1 MNHFEDHWETND
13 AVPIYARGWTGDEPP
28 RAVVGLIHGIGEHIG
43 RYAHVGQFLAQAG
56 YACMGFD
63 LRGHGRSGGKR
74 GHTPQYQAL
83 LDDIAL
89 FLARLQARYP
99 RKSVFLYGHSLGGN
113 LVINFVL
120 RRKPALIGVVTS
132 APALRLA
139 FEPPPAKVALA
150 RLMNRILPAFSQPSG
165 LETAAL
171 SRDEKVVQAYIND
184 PLVHDRVSA
193 RMFVGFYQSGI
204 WALQNAHALNLPL
217 LIIHGSA
224 DRLTSVEASRE
235 FAQKAG
241 EKCILKVW
249 QGLYHELHNEPEQG
263 EVLEFVLGW
272 MEQQLTAGYSFQ
284 SLDKT

>member
-1 MNHFEDHWETND
+1 MTHFEDHWETND
-13 AVPIYARGWTGDEPP
+13 ALPIHAEGWVGEEPP

-43 RYAHVGQFLAQAG
+43 RYAHVGHFLAQAG

-63 LRGHGRSGGKR
+63 LRGHGRSGGRR
-74 GHTPQYQAL
+74 GHTPDYQAL

-89 FLARLQARYP
+89 FLAHLQVRYP
-99 RKSVFLYGHSLGGN
+99 DSPVFLYGHSLGGN
-113 LVINFVL
+113 LALNFVL
-120 RRKPALIGVVTS
+120 RFKPPLIGVVAS

-171 SRDEKVVQAYIND
+171 SREAKVVQAYIND

-193 RMFVGFYQSGI
+193 RMFVGFYQSGL
-204 WALQNAHALNLPL
+204 WALQNAHTLNVPVL
-217 LIIHGSA
+217 LIHGSA
-224 DRLTSVEASRE
+224 DRLTSVDASRE
-235 FAQKAG
+235 FAHRAG
-241 EKCILKVW
+241 EKCTLKIW

-263 EVLEFVLGW
+263 EVLEFVLSW
-272 MEQQLTAGYSFQ
+272 MEQQLTAVHPIS